1 MAKREQVSLVELA
14 EVISSLSPNEMQTL
28 GKIVMAKHQMQQPQP
43 QGGVNNVPG
52 PMGSPP
58 TGMAGG
64 PPRQLPPQMTQPPQR
79 RAMPPTT
86 RDAVVPGLLR

>member
-1 MAKREQVSLVELA
+1 MAKKEVSLVDLA

-28 GKIVMAKHQMQQPQP
+28 GKIVMAKQQMLQPQP
-43 QGGVNNVPG
+43 PGGVANVPG

-64 PPRQLPPQMTQPPQR
+64 PPRQLPPQMMQPPQR
-79 RAMPPTT
+79 RPMPPNT
-86 RDAVVPGLLR
+86 RDAVMPGLLR